1 MEVVAPLIS
10 FNWTL
15 LMVLITFLVLYFILK
30 KLFFEKIRN
39 FMEAREQKVVDQFES
54 AEAAEKLAEEHLLE
68 YNSKLE
74 GVEIERRG
82 VLKDAKTLADK
93 RAAQIIEEANAKA
106 KDMIQNAEK
115 EIERERA
122 VFAETMREQV
132 AMLAVM
138 AAEKIIEQQ
147 LDESRH
153 MAIIDDILKQDEGE
167 KWTH

>member
-1 MEVVAPLIS
+1 
-10 FNWTL
+10 
-15 LMVLITFLVLYFILK
+15 MVLITFLILYLLVK
-30 KLFFEKIRN
+30 KFFFEKIHN
-39 FMEAREQKVVDQFES
+39 YMEARAQKVKDQFAD

-93 RAAQIIEEANAKA
+93 RAEQIIEEANTRAREIVQK
-106 KDMIQNAEK
+106 AEK

-122 VFAETMREQV
+122 VFAETMRDQV
-132 AMLAVM
+132 AMLAVL

-147 LDESRH
+147 LDESKH
-153 MAIIDDILKQDEGE
+153 MTIIDDIISQEKDE